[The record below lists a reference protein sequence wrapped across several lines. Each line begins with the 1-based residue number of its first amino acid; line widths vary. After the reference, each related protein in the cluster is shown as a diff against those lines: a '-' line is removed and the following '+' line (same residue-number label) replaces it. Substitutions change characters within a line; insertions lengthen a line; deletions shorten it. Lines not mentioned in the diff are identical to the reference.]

1 MVEAKTPII
10 KWAQRK
16 DRLYVTIE
24 LIEVKDPI
32 IELTDDNKLKFTGSS
47 DGKDYK
53 LDLELFGEVNKEES
67 KWTLD
72 TRNIFLNI
80 KKKEKGPHWTFI
92 NKDKV
97 KHNYIKFDWNNYVE
111 EDEEDV
117 EENQGGMG
125 GMGGFPGMGGMGGNN
140 FMDMANMGGLGG
152 MPDMGDMGGLDNG
165 DGLDEDDVNPEEHK
179 KEGDL
184 DDLDKPAEN

>member
-1 MVEAKTPII
+1 MVEAKTPTI

-16 DRLYVTIE
+16 DCLFVTIE
-24 LIEVKDPI
+24 LLEVKNPI
-32 IELTDDNKLKFTGSS
+32 IEITDDNKLKFNGSS
-47 DGKDYK
+47 DGINYS
-53 LDLELFGEVNKEES
+53 LEMELFEKVNREES
-67 KWTLD
+67 KWTIA

-80 KKKEKGPHWTFI
+80 KKSEKGPHWAYI
-92 NKDKV
+92 NKDKI
-97 KHNYIKFDWNNYVE
+97 KHNYIKFDWNNFID

-117 EENQGGMG
+117 EENPQGGMG
-125 GMGGFPGMGGMGGNN
+125 GGFPGMGGMGGGNN

-152 MPDMGDMGGLDNG
+152 MGGMPDMGDMGDMGE
-165 DGLDEDDVNPEEHK
+165 GLDEDDVNPEDT